1 MKRKFFSLMVA
12 ACVALFSVS
21 GLTSCGGGGSDDA
34 EGYLTLDG
42 FSKHGKGV
50 RLDGTGGNELKI
62 LPVARDDEKDTSKYG
77 PTRSMRC
84 NLSNGNDVVV
94 RNVLVTYTITAY
106 ANAGSINDSQGAV
119 PLYGTMVI
127 SMPTADD
134 TTNKDVLGALGLNSI
149 EDAEAALVSAVALNL
164 QFLGNGD
171 IVVNF
176 TVQGTT
182 GAFLTDIEEQL
193 VSVWGTGSV
202 IKPLP

>member
-77 PTRSMRC
+77 PSRSMRC
-84 NLSNGNDVVV
+84 TLENGAGQIVVQ
-94 RNVLVTYTITAY
+94 NVLVTYTITAY
-106 ANAGSINDSQGAV
+106 ANAGSINDAQGAV

-127 SMPTADD
+127 TMPSADD

-149 EDAEAALVSAVALNL
+149 EDAKAALVSAVALNL

-171 IVVNF
+171 IVVSF

-182 GAFLTDIEEQL
+182 GAFLTDIEDQL

-202 IKPLP
+202 IKSL